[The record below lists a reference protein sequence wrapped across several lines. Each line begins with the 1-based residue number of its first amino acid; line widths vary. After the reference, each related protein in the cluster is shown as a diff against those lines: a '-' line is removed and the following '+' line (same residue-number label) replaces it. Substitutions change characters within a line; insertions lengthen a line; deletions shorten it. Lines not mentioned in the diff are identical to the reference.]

1 MANST
6 VSRPPETNSLME
18 CSKCM
23 RVVHPDCE
31 TDYGVEGII
40 RSVEHFMMMSRYNGI
55 LA

>member
-1 MANST
+1 MVMPNST

-40 RSVEHFMMMSRYNGI
+40 RSVFCHDIVST
-55 LA
+55 